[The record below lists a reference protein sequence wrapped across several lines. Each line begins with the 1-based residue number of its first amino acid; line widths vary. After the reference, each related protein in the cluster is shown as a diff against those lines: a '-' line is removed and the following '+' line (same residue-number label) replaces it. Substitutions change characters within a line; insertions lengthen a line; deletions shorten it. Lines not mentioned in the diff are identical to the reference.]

1 MDEELKETLYRIINE
16 LPDECSWLDYKEIP
30 YLDKQR
36 AEFIRDLCAFLN
48 SNESFEKDKY
58 IILGVTN
65 DKKTIGLRNVP
76 MQDDSWYQTLAD
88 YIFPRP
94 SIRTGTFKY
103 TIKDS
108 EVEFGYILIYG
119 TNVDR
124 IYEINRQAYYGPEK
138 PNSHSELEEYSV
150 YPSTAWIRMGSC
162 KRFLTEYDR
171 RKIYEIDRKN
181 ELDITTIIPN
191 YQNVNITSDNEKI
204 IKAVTLFG
212 GWDEENENDKNIIS
226 EFIGKPYEQWISIL
240 RTMLKDK
247 TNFLEFKN
255 NKWIIQDRFT
265 NLKKYANDYF
275 KDELEKFKKD
285 VIQILSERN
294 PKFDLSSD
302 KRSMSNIYNKTLTYS
317 NLLRKSV
324 AETLPIITAN
334 YKEFKNCINTALN
347 LSLLVVRE
355 ILKNDNW
362 EIWASLGEL
371 LPLLAEASP
380 EEFLYQLEDKIRNS
394 PSLIKQLFNE
404 NESYITTSNY
414 STGLYWSLELI
425 AWEPRNLIET
435 GMILTKL
442 ASFDKEAIKHI
453 ANIILPWY
461 PQTKS
466 PIENRIILV
475 KNILK
480 EYPIYGWNLLMYL
493 MPGKITVASPSYKP
507 KYINKIEEENEVLQN
522 DYWEQISKYFEL
534 AIENSKTNTEKICDL
549 IDLIDDV
556 PKNLFDK
563 IYAKLSSK
571 KIVTLSETRRFII
584 WNHLE
589 DFIVWHKKISKSQ
602 NSIATEMNKSIQLLS
617 KSLKPQNITIYAKR
631 YFRKDT
637 WHLVDDR
644 KDYKI
649 GEQQLYKI
657 QLNLAGKILSLGIE
671 KCINFAKN
679 IEDSYLFGICNAE
692 LNLSKSLEEKIMN
705 HLESKN
711 LKLVDY
717 AKGYTYKT
725 FKLNG
730 FKWIETLS
738 MNNWSMHKKLN
749 FLLVLPHDKKTF
761 ELVKSQMGTN
771 QVNYWKN
778 VDIRIVND
786 IDDLNYA
793 TEMLL
798 NADRPEKSLWL
809 ICSSLYRDNS
819 CNYNKDIA
827 INCLKLM
834 LKHQE
839 RLSNLDAH
847 HITQIIKNLQ
857 DSDISQEELFNIE
870 WSYLPL
876 LDGREARP
884 ITIEKMMSDDPKVYN
899 DILCLAYKPHSM
911 KSNPKKVNENVA
923 TNAYRL
929 LNQWKLVPGLSNGI
943 IDKEKLNNWYV
954 QMIDICKKSDR
965 LEVGLSNFG
974 KVLYHSPKDKSGFW
988 IDKNVAEILNKDD
1001 ADIIR
1006 SGFHTEAF
1014 NSLGVINY
1022 DPEGSVF
1029 ESLAKEYEEKAI
1041 SADTEG
1047 FYKLAKEMRKLA
1059 DTYKY
1064 EAEHT
1069 REHYYDFE

>member
-1 MDEELKETLYRIINE
+1 MDEHLKEKIFNILNE
-16 LPDECSWLDYKEIP
+16 LPFENCCIDYKAIDE
-30 YLDKQR
+30 YKGNMGAFLK
-36 AEFIRDLCAFLN
+36 DLCSFLN
-48 SNESFEKDKY
+48 SIEGYGKDKF
-58 IILGVTN
+58 IILGVSAKQRKILGIQT
-65 DKKTIGLRNVP
+65 
-76 MQDDSWYQTLAD
+76 MQDDKEFQNFAD
-88 YIFPRP
+88 KIEPRPKFETGIITYSERNVDYNIGYIFIPANNTDRVY
-94 SIRTGTFKY
+94 SFKCDY
-103 TIKDS
+103 PAIPK
-108 EVEFGYILIYG
+108 I
-119 TNVDR
+119 
-124 IYEINRQAYYGPEK
+124 
-138 PNSHSELEEYSV
+138 PNTDSELESKERV
-150 YPSTAWIRMGSC
+150 YASTALIRRGSC
-162 KRFLTEYDR
+162 NKVLSEYDR
-171 RKIYEIDRKN
+171 REIYEIERKN
-181 ELDITTIIPN
+181 KLDNKTIIPD
-191 YQNVNITSDNEKI
+191 YQNVNLSSDNEKI
-204 IKAVTLFG
+204 IKAITLFG

-226 EFIGKPYEQWISIL
+226 EFIGKPYEQWIATLRTIL
-240 RTMLKDK
+240 REK

-255 NKWIIQDRFT
+255 NKWIIQERLT
-265 NLKKYANDYF
+265 NMKKYANDYY
-275 KDELEKFKKD
+275 KDELEMFKKD
-285 VIQILSERN
+285 AIEILSERN

-302 KRSMSNIYNKTLTYS
+302 KRSMSNIYNKTLSYS
-317 NLLRKSV
+317 NLLRKSA

-334 YKEFKNCINTALN
+334 YKEFRKCKNTALN

-355 ILKNDNW
+355 ILNNDNW
-362 EIWASLGEL
+362 EIWASLDEL
-371 LPLLAEASP
+371 LPILAEASP
-380 EEFLYQLEDKIRNS
+380 EEFLHQLEDKIRNN

-414 STGLYWSLELI
+414 TTGLYWSLELI

-461 PQTKS
+461 PQTKA

-480 EYPIYGWNLLMYL
+480 EYPIYGWDLLMYL
-493 MPGKITVASPSYKP
+493 MPGKISIASPSYKP
-507 KYINKIEEENEVLQN
+507 KYINKVEEENEVLQS
-522 DYWEQISKYFEL
+522 DYWEQISKYVEL
-534 AIENSKTNTEKICDL
+534 AIKNSKTNTEKICAL

-563 IYAKLSSK
+563 IYEKLSSK
-571 KIVTLSETRRFII
+571 NILTLSETRRYVI

-589 DFIVWHKKISKSQ
+589 DFIIWHKKFSNSKK
-602 NSIATEMNKSIQLLS
+602 SITSEINKSIELLS

-657 QLNLAGKILSLGIE
+657 QLDLANKILSLGLE
-671 KCINFAKN
+671 ECINFAKN
-679 IEDSYLFGICNAE
+679 IEDSYLFGICSAE
-692 LNLSKSLEEKIMN
+692 LNIPKSVEEKIMN
-705 HLESKN
+705 YLETKN
-711 LKLVDY
+711 LKLLDY
-717 AKGYTYKT
+717 AKGYSYKS
-725 FKLNG
+725 FKLQG
-730 FKWIETLS
+730 FEWVETLN

-749 FLLVLPHDKKTF
+749 FLLVLPHDKRTF

-771 QVNYWKN
+771 EINYWKN

-798 NADRPEKSLWL
+798 NADRPEKSLWI
-809 ICSSLYRDNS
+809 ICSSLYRDS
-819 CNYNKDIA
+819 DCNYNKDIA
-827 INCLKLM
+827 IKCLKAM

-839 RLSNLDAH
+839 KLNTMDIH
-847 HITQIIKNLQ
+847 HITHIIKNLQ
-857 DSDISQEELFNIE
+857 VSDISQEELFNIE

-876 LDGREARP
+876 LKGDDARP
-884 ITIEKMMSDDPKVYN
+884 ITIEKVMANNPKVYN

-911 KSNPKKVNENVA
+911 ETNPKKVNENIA
-923 TNAYRL
+923 TNAYKL
-929 LNQWKLVPGLSNGI
+929 LDQWELVPGLENGT
-943 IDKEKLNNWYV
+943 IDKGKLNNWYEEMV
-954 QMIDICKKSDR
+954 IICSESDR

-974 KVLYHSPKDKSGFW
+974 KVLYHSPKDKDGFW
-988 IDKNVAEILNKDD
+988 IDKNVAEILNDEN

-1006 SGFHTEAF
+1006 RGFHTEAF

-1022 DPEGSVF
+1022 DPEGTVF
-1029 ESLAKEYEEKAI
+1029 ENVSKEYEEKANL
-1041 SADTEG
+1041 ADKEG
-1047 FYKLAKEMRKLA
+1047 FYRLAKEMRNLA

-1069 REHYYDFE
+1069 RDHYYDE

>member
-1 MDEELKETLYRIINE
+1 M
-16 LPDECSWLDYKEIP
+16 
-30 YLDKQR
+30 
-36 AEFIRDLCAFLN
+36 
-48 SNESFEKDKY
+48 
-58 IILGVTN
+58 
-65 DKKTIGLRNVP
+65 
-76 MQDDSWYQTLAD
+76 
-88 YIFPRP
+88 
-94 SIRTGTFKY
+94 
-103 TIKDS
+103 
-108 EVEFGYILIYG
+108 
-119 TNVDR
+119 
-124 IYEINRQAYYGPEK
+124 
-138 PNSHSELEEYSV
+138 
-150 YPSTAWIRMGSC
+150 
-162 KRFLTEYDR
+162 
-171 RKIYEIDRKN
+171 
-181 ELDITTIIPN
+181 
-191 YQNVNITSDNEKI
+191 
-204 IKAVTLFG
+204 
-212 GWDEENENDKNIIS
+212 
-226 EFIGKPYEQWISIL
+226 
-240 RTMLKDK
+240 
-247 TNFLEFKN
+247 
-255 NKWIIQDRFT
+255 
-265 NLKKYANDYF
+265 
-275 KDELEKFKKD
+275 
-285 VIQILSERN
+285 
-294 PKFDLSSD
+294 
-302 KRSMSNIYNKTLTYS
+302 
-317 NLLRKSV
+317 
-324 AETLPIITAN
+324 
-334 YKEFKNCINTALN
+334 
-347 LSLLVVRE
+347 
-355 ILKNDNW
+355 
-362 EIWASLGEL
+362 
-371 LPLLAEASP
+371 
-380 EEFLYQLEDKIRNS
+380 
-394 PSLIKQLFNE
+394 
-404 NESYITTSNY
+404 
-414 STGLYWSLELI
+414 
-425 AWEPRNLIET
+425 
-435 GMILTKL
+435 
-442 ASFDKEAIKHI
+442 
-453 ANIILPWY
+453 
-461 PQTKS
+461 
-466 PIENRIILV
+466 
-475 KNILK
+475 
-480 EYPIYGWNLLMYL
+480 
-493 MPGKITVASPSYKP
+493 
-507 KYINKIEEENEVLQN
+507 
-522 DYWEQISKYFEL
+522 
-534 AIENSKTNTEKICDL
+534 
-549 IDLIDDV
+549 
-556 PKNLFDK
+556 
-563 IYAKLSSK
+563 
-571 KIVTLSETRRFII
+571 
-584 WNHLE
+584 
-589 DFIVWHKKISKSQ
+589 
-602 NSIATEMNKSIQLLS
+602 
-617 KSLKPQNITIYAKR
+617 
-631 YFRKDT
+631 
-637 WHLVDDR
+637 DDR

-657 QLNLAGKILSLGIE
+657 QLDLADKILSLGLE
-671 KCINFAKN
+671 ECINFAKN

-717 AKGYTYKT
+717 AKGYTYKA

-730 FKWIETLS
+730 FEWIETLN

-771 QVNYWKN
+771 EINYWKN

-798 NADRPEKSLWL
+798 NADRPEKSLWI
-809 ICSSLYRDNS
+809 ICSSLYRDND

-839 RLSNLDAH
+839 RLGNMDAH

-965 LEVGLSNFG
+965 LEAGLSNFG

-988 IDKNVAEILNKDD
+988 IDKNVAEILNRDD

-1022 DPEGSVF
+1022 DSEGSVF

-1047 FYKLAKEMRKLA
+1047 FYRLAKEMRKLA